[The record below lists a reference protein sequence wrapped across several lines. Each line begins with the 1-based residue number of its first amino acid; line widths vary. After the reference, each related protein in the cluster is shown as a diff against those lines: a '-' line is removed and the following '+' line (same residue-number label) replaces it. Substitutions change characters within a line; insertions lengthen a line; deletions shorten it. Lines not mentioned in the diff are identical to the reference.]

1 MKNLKKVLSL
11 VLALAMALSLM
22 TAAFAADASDYKD
35 YSKVT
40 YKEAVDVMTAAGI
53 FNGGDGN
60 NFNPDAT
67 LNREQAAKII
77 TYMLVGQ
84 EKADKLTATIAPYAD
99 VAANRWSAGAIAYCT
114 DAGIIAGDG
123 NGRFNP
129 TAPVLGTQFAKM
141 LLVALGYDPKIEKL
155 VGNEWAI
162 KTAKLALSDDVD
174 LDNGMEKLSL
184 SDNLTREQAAQMAF
198 NAMKATLV
206 EYEDKGGDIIIG
218 DITIN
223 NGATKATP
231 VTSKVKADAT
241 SISDDKTADGYYTVE
256 FAEKYCKDLK
266 VSTKSADQVDSF
278 GRPATTWVYDGDT
291 VGTYA
296 DDADDSIVL
305 NKSIDAQK
313 AIVTDSDY
321 MNYGEDDV
329 ASTIAVYVNGDKQD
343 GITTYAKLASLNLQA
358 GDEIETFENDDNEI
372 STIAV
377 LRYSL
382 AQIDEIE
389 TNLSS
394 TYTKQGASVSITLQG
409 LDETGIGSTYYD
421 KYNADSDKELAG
433 YTPDYEEDT
442 VLAVAVNEKNV
453 VLDSYV
459 AESHSGKITAYN
471 SGSKAKVTLE
481 GTEYPTHAVVNTANG
496 DKKSYASEKISGI
509 ASLSTMDFNYNDSTY
524 AVYTDKNGYVIG
536 IDETESVK
544 IEDVYYVTGVTK
556 SAGMYSGAYYAQAVS
571 LVDGSVTEFKL
582 DNSDSANIQA
592 NTTALG
598 TNWNDS
604 TKNGW
609 KENFFA
615 VQKLCTF
622 DKSGSTYTAK
632 EYKTGSDSTYYVYG
646 TVAASNAT
654 NLSDD
659 LAKDDSKLTVN
670 DKKVYLNDKTN
681 YVKVES
687 YGDDIDTK
695 FVTGG
700 TSVKKTWVD
709 GETTY
714 GTSAIAVTTKS
725 GSNYTAS
732 YVVLVSGNFNMAG
745 SEDVVYVHEKS
756 NTAVSYKNADG
767 DNKTG
772 YSTELYFLDGSGKV
786 ETVTVVGQKAAGFY
800 TYEINDDGVYELT
813 NNADQLSLS
822 AAYDDETG
830 YVKDLQ
836 VTGVYNNALTTA
848 KVDNNKVEDV
858 DFAENVIIADERGKA
873 DRDNDLYTS
882 EITSVSQLKSA
893 IDKKGSG
900 STANEV
906 IADVYFDDGKV
917 IMVNVLRMTDANGSN
932 ESQKPENADKTASVT
947 ATLQSDKTVKV
958 VAVCNDVKTWT
969 LNDPTVEFTVTN
981 KTSGVN
987 YTTSAKVTTEFD
999 KNSGTFTFDKISG
1012 LTVSATGNYTVDVVI
1027 TFKGDDHNTYTIGG
1041 SGNFANL

>member
-278 GRPATTWVYDGDT
+278 GRPATTWVYDGST

-305 NKSIDAQK
+305 NKSINAQK

-321 MNYGEDDV
+321 MNYSEDDV
-329 ASTIAVYVNGDKQD
+329 ASKIAVYVNGDKQSATSYKD
-343 GITTYAKLASLNLQA
+343 LANLTLQA

-372 STIAV
+372 ETIAV

-389 TNLSS
+389 TKLSS
-394 TYTKQGASVSITLQG
+394 TYTKQGASVSITLQN
-409 LDETGIGSTYYD
+409 LNENGIGNTYYD
-421 KYNADSDKELAG
+421 KYDADSDKELAG
-433 YTPDYEEDT
+433 YTSDYKEGD
-442 VLAVAVNEKNV
+442 VLAVALKGGNSSV

-459 AESHSGKITAYN
+459 AESAAGKITKYN
-471 SGSKAKVTLE
+471 NGSKANISLD
-481 GTEYPTHAVVNTANG
+481 GTEMSLHAYVDAGATTATAMG
-496 DKKSYASEKISGI
+496 
-509 ASLSTMDFNYNDSTY
+509 SLTLNLDDTDYT
-524 AVYTDKNGYVIG
+524 VYTDKNGYVIG
-536 IDETESVK
+536 IDEGESAK
-544 IEDVYYVTGVTK
+544 ITDVYYVTGVVRDQSRYTT
-556 SAGMYSGAYYAQAVS
+556 YYAQAVS
-571 LVDGSVTEFKL
+571 IEEGTVTEFQIK
-582 DNSDSANIQA
+582 DSDSA
-592 NTTALG
+592 TMSALG
-598 TNWNDS
+598 IAAGDTWA
-604 TKNGW
+604 G
-609 KENFFA
+609 NFETVKGLF
-615 VQKLCTF
+615 TF
-622 DKSGSTYTAK
+622 SKSGSSYTAK
-632 EYKTGSDSTYYVYG
+632 AYTGSNTY
-646 TVAASNAT
+646 TVIANSKAPAAIG
-654 NLSDD
+654 DD
-659 LAKDDSKLTVN
+659 LAKDDTKMTVAGE
-670 DKKVYLNDKTN
+670 KIYLNDTTK
-681 YVKVES
+681 YVKVE
-687 YGDDIDTK
+687 DDGKDIG
-695 FVTGG
+695 VTTAVGG
-700 TSVKKTWVD
+700 TSAKKAN
-709 GETTY
+709 GNNTT
-714 GTSAIAVTTKS
+714 TAIAITKKD
-725 GSNYTAS
+725 GKNEVAS
-732 YVVLVSGNFNMAG
+732 YVILVSDKFSG
-745 SEDVVYVHEKS
+745 SSDDVVFVKEVSK
-756 NTAVSYKNADG
+756 NKVSYKDKDG
-767 DNKTG
+767 DYQTG
-772 YSTELYFLDGSGKV
+772 YNVELFYLDGTGKIENATV
-786 ETVTVVGQKAAGFY
+786 EGSTAPAIGFY
-800 TYEINDDGVYELT
+800 TWDKSDDAENVISLDAYTQRLY
-813 NNADQLSLS
+813 DQFSNIS
-822 AAYDDETG
+822 KDVDYDDETG
-830 YVKDLQ
+830 FAGLQ
-836 VTGVYNNALTTA
+836 LSGNDYASDAGLKLTGVYNNALSA
-848 KVDNNKVEDV
+848 KSFTNNKHTVNLSDV
-858 DFAENVIIADERGKA
+858 DFADKVIVADNRDKD
-873 DRDNDLYTS
+873 DRDADVYTS
-882 EITSVSQLKSA
+882 EITSVSQLKTA
-893 IDKKGSG
+893 IDRSNDKNG
-900 STANEV
+900 EV
-906 IADVYFDDGKV
+906 KAVVFYDDGEV
-917 IMVNVLRMTDANGSN
+917 TMVYVLAVADAGQNGDAGNKETTATVTGVKAEAGTKSG
-932 ESQKPENADKTASVT
+932 ELKITVNAAKGTVDTKASVT
-947 ATLQSDKTVKV
+947 LYV
-958 VAVCNDVKTWT
+958 
-969 LNDPTVEFTVTN
+969 LNN
-981 KTSGVN
+981 
-987 YTTSAKVTTEFD
+987 A
-999 KNSGTFTFDKISG
+999 GTFTELGD
-1012 LTVSATGNYTVDVVI
+1012 YTVTIAKDATFGDYTVTGLNSGVQYKVVC
-1027 TFKGDDHNTYTIGG
+1027 GAYTALGT
-1041 SGNFANL
+1041 AK

>member
-241 SISDDKTADGYYTVE
+241 SISDEKTADGYYTVE

-291 VGTYA
+291 VGTYG
-296 DDADDSIVL
+296 DEADDSIVL

-321 MNYGEDDV
+321 MNYSEDDV
-329 ASTIAVYVNGDKQD
+329 ASKIAVYVNGDKQSA
-343 GITTYAKLASLNLQA
+343 TSYKALADLDLQA
-358 GDEIETFENDDNEI
+358 GDEIEVFMNDDNEI
-372 STIAV
+372 ETIAV

-389 TNLSS
+389 TGLSS
-394 TYTKQGASVSITLQG
+394 TYTKQGATCSITLQG

-421 KYNADSDKELAG
+421 RYDNDSDKELAG
-433 YTPDYEEDT
+433 YTPDYEEGT
-442 VLAVAVNEKNV
+442 VLAVALKGGDGSV

-459 AESHSGKITAYN
+459 AESHSGKITKYN
-471 SGSKAKVTLE
+471 NGSKAKVTVD
-481 GTEYPTHAVVNTANG
+481 GTELPLHAVIATSTTSNQ
-496 DKKSYASEKISGI
+496 DASKI
-509 ASLSTMDFNYNDSTY
+509 DFNLDDSTY

-536 IDETESVK
+536 IDESESVK
-544 IEDVYYVTGVTK
+544 IEDVYYVTGIGKDGGV
-556 SAGMYSGAYYAQAVS
+556 YSDSYLAQAVS
-571 LVDGSVTEFKL
+571 LADGSVTEFKL
-582 DNSDSANIQA
+582 KDDSDHKTTQA
-592 NTTALG
+592 LYGN
-598 TNWNDS
+598 NDS
-604 TKNGW
+604 LKTNADKTIQGTV
-609 KENFFA
+609 KIDTTVA
-615 VQKLCTF
+615 GLYTF
-622 DKSGSTYTAK
+622 DKDGGKYIAEKYDGDGSYYIVSKDNKATAITDK
-632 EYKTGSDSTYYVYG
+632 L
-646 TVAASNAT
+646 N
-654 NLSDD
+654 
-659 LAKDDSKLTVN
+659 KDDNKMTLDGAKVTLDGK
-670 DKKVYLNDKTN
+670 DKANTGKIYLNDKTN
-681 YVKVES
+681 YVKVEAN
-687 YGDDIDTK
+687 GDDIDVK

-700 TSVKKTWVD
+700 TSVAKD
-709 GETTY
+709 GTT
-714 GTSAIAVTTKS
+714 AIAIATKS
-725 GSNYTAS
+725 GSNYVAS
-732 YVVLVSGNFNMAG
+732 YVVLINNEFSNAG
-745 SEDVVYVHEKS
+745 SEDVVYVPEKS
-756 NTAVSYKNADG
+756 TTTVSYTNSDG
-767 DNKTG
+767 DKKTG
-772 YSTELYFLDGSGKV
+772 YATELYFLDGSGKT
-786 ETVTVVGQKAAGFY
+786 ETVTVVGQKTPGFY
-800 TYEINDDGVYELT
+800 TYEINDDEVYELDT
-813 NNADQLSLS
+813 KGVDELKLTE
-822 AAYDDETG
+822 AYDDETG
-830 YVKDLQ
+830 YVEDTH
-836 VTGVYNNALTTA
+836 VTGVYNNSMTI
-848 KVDNNKVEDV
+848 DNVNSQKVEDV
-858 DFAENVIIADERGKA
+858 DFADNVIIADDRDQD

-893 IDKKGSG
+893 VEKKTSKGV
-900 STANEV
+900 ANSVE
-906 IADVYFDDGKV
+906 ADVYFDDGKV
-917 IMVNVLRMTDANGSN
+917 IMVYVKSMTDADGT
-932 ESQKPENADKTASVT
+932 QDPGKPEVGTNSLTLDNNGTITVT
-947 ATLQSDKTVKV
+947 LKEAAKSDTKIDVTVKQLNGNFSMV
-958 VAVCNDVKTWT
+958 EAITVKQGDSSATANISKV
-969 LNDPTVEFTVTN
+969 LEDG
-981 KTSGVN
+981 KT
-987 YTTSAKVTTEFD
+987 YE
-999 KNSGTFTFDKISG
+999 
-1012 LTVSATGNYTVDVVI
+1012 VSATV
-1027 TFKGDDHNTYTIGG
+1027 GG
-1041 SGNFANL
+1041 ESCKDTAVYRK

>member
-278 GRPATTWVYDGDT
+278 GRPATTWVYDGST

-305 NKSIDAQK
+305 NKSINAQK

-321 MNYGEDDV
+321 MNYSEDDV
-329 ASTIAVYVNGDKQD
+329 ASKIAVYVNGNKQSATSYKD
-343 GITTYAKLASLNLQA
+343 LANLTLQA

-372 STIAV
+372 ETIAV

-389 TNLSS
+389 TGLSS
-394 TYTKQGASVSITLQG
+394 TYTKQGATCSITLQG

-421 KYNADSDKELAG
+421 RYDNDSDKELAG
-433 YTPDYEEDT
+433 YTPDYEEGT
-442 VLAVAVNEKNV
+442 VLAVALKGGDGSV

-459 AESHSGKITAYN
+459 AESHSGKITKYN
-471 SGSKAKVTLE
+471 NGSKAKVTVD
-481 GTEYPTHAVVNTANG
+481 GTELPLHAFIATSTTSNQ
-496 DKKSYASEKISGI
+496 KASEI
-509 ASLSTMDFNYNDSTY
+509 DFNLDDSTY
-524 AVYTDKNGYVIG
+524 TVYTDKNGYVIG
-536 IDETESVK
+536 IDESESVK
-544 IEDVYYVTGVTK
+544 IEDVYYVTGVGK
-556 SAGMYSGAYYAQAVS
+556 DGGVYSDSYLAQAVS
-571 LVDGSVTEFKL
+571 LADGSVTEFKL
-582 DNSDSANIQA
+582 KDDSNHKTTQA
-592 NTTALG
+592 LYGN
-598 TNWNDS
+598 NDS
-604 TKNGW
+604 LATNANKTLKDSVKIDTTVAG
-609 KENFFA
+609 
-615 VQKLCTF
+615 LYTF
-622 DKSGSTYTAK
+622 DKDGGKYIAEKYDGDGSYYIVSKDNKATAITDK
-632 EYKTGSDSTYYVYG
+632 L
-646 TVAASNAT
+646 N
-654 NLSDD
+654 
-659 LAKDDSKLTVN
+659 KDDNKMTLDGAKVTLDGK
-670 DKKVYLNDKTN
+670 DKANTGKIYLNDKTN
-681 YVKVES
+681 YVKVEAN
-687 YGDDIDTK
+687 GDDIDVK

-700 TSVKKTWVD
+700 TSVAQA
-709 GETTY
+709 GTT
-714 GTSAIAVTTKS
+714 AIAIATKS
-725 GSNYTAS
+725 GSNYVAS
-732 YVVLVSGNFNMAG
+732 YVVLINQEFSNAG
-745 SEDVVYVHEKS
+745 SEDVVYVPEKS
-756 NTAVSYKNADG
+756 TTTVSYTNSDG
-767 DNKTG
+767 DKKTG
-772 YSTELYFLDGSGKV
+772 YATKLYFLDGSGKT
-786 ETVTVVGQKAAGFY
+786 ETVTVVGQKDPGFY
-800 TYEINDDGVYELT
+800 TYEINDDEVYELDT
-813 NNADQLSLS
+813 KGVDALDLK

-830 YVKDLQ
+830 YVENTH
-836 VTGVYNNALTTA
+836 VTGVYNNSMTI
-848 KVDNNKVEDV
+848 DNVNSQKVEDV
-858 DFAENVIIADERGKA
+858 DFADKVIIAD
-873 DRDNDLYTS
+873 DRDQDDRDIDLYTS
-882 EITSVSQLKSA
+882 EITSASQLKSA
-893 IDKKGSG
+893 VEKKTSKGV
-900 STANEV
+900 ANSVE
-906 IADVYFDDGKV
+906 ADVYFDDGKV
-917 IMVNVLRMTDANGSN
+917 IMVYVKSMTDADGTQDS
-932 ESQKPENADKTASVT
+932 SKPEVGTNSLTLDNNGTITVTLKEAAKSDTKIDVTVKQLNGNFSMTEAITVKQGDSSATANISKVLEDGKTYTVT
-947 ATLQSDKTVKV
+947 ATVGSESCTDT
-958 VAVCNDVKTWT
+958 AVYRK
-969 LNDPTVEFTVTN
+969 
-981 KTSGVN
+981 
-987 YTTSAKVTTEFD
+987 
-999 KNSGTFTFDKISG
+999 
-1012 LTVSATGNYTVDVVI
+1012 
-1027 TFKGDDHNTYTIGG
+1027 
-1041 SGNFANL
+1041 

>member
-60 NFNPDAT
+60 NFNPDAN

-241 SISDDKTADGYYTVE
+241 SISDEKTADGYYTVE

-291 VGTYA
+291 VGTYG
-296 DDADDSIVL
+296 DEADDSIVL

-321 MNYGEDDV
+321 MNYSEDDV
-329 ASTIAVYVNGDKQD
+329 ASKIAVYVNGDKQSA
-343 GITTYAKLASLNLQA
+343 TSYKALADLDLQA
-358 GDEIETFENDDNEI
+358 GDEIEVFMNDDNEI
-372 STIAV
+372 ETIAV

-389 TNLSS
+389 TGLSS
-394 TYTKQGASVSITLQG
+394 TYTKQGATCSITLQG

-421 KYNADSDKELAG
+421 RYDNDSDKELAG
-433 YTPDYEEDT
+433 YTPDYEEGT
-442 VLAVAVNEKNV
+442 VLAVALKGGDGSV

-459 AESHSGKITAYN
+459 AESHSGKITKYN
-471 SGSKAKVTLE
+471 NGSKAKVTVD
-481 GTEYPTHAVVNTANG
+481 GTELPLHAVIATSTTSNQ
-496 DKKSYASEKISGI
+496 DASKI
-509 ASLSTMDFNYNDSTY
+509 DFNLDDSTY

-536 IDETESVK
+536 IDESESVK
-544 IEDVYYVTGVTK
+544 IEDVYYVTGIGKDGGV
-556 SAGMYSGAYYAQAVS
+556 YSDSYLAQAVS
-571 LVDGSVTEFKL
+571 LADGSVTEFKL
-582 DNSDSANIQA
+582 KDDSDHKTTQA
-592 NTTALG
+592 LYGN
-598 TNWNDS
+598 NDS
-604 TKNGW
+604 LKTNADKTIQGTV
-609 KENFFA
+609 KIDTTVA
-615 VQKLCTF
+615 GLYTF
-622 DKSGSTYTAK
+622 DKDGGKYIAEKYDGDGSYYIVSKDNKATAITDK
-632 EYKTGSDSTYYVYG
+632 L
-646 TVAASNAT
+646 N
-654 NLSDD
+654 
-659 LAKDDSKLTVN
+659 KDDNKMTLDGAKVTLDGK
-670 DKKVYLNDKTN
+670 DKANTGKIYLNDKTN
-681 YVKVES
+681 YVKVEAN
-687 YGDDIDTK
+687 GDDIDVK

-700 TSVKKTWVD
+700 TSVAKD
-709 GETTY
+709 GTT
-714 GTSAIAVTTKS
+714 AIAIATKS
-725 GSNYTAS
+725 GSNYVAS
-732 YVVLVSGNFNMAG
+732 YVVLINNEFSNAG
-745 SEDVVYVHEKS
+745 SEDVVYVPEKS
-756 NTAVSYKNADG
+756 TTTVSYTNSDG
-767 DNKTG
+767 DKKTG
-772 YSTELYFLDGSGKV
+772 YATELYFLDGSGKT
-786 ETVTVVGQKAAGFY
+786 ETVTVVGQKTPGFY
-800 TYEINDDGVYELT
+800 TYEINDDEVYELDT
-813 NNADQLSLS
+813 KGVDELKLTE
-822 AAYDDETG
+822 AYDDETG
-830 YVKDLQ
+830 YVEDTH
-836 VTGVYNNALTTA
+836 VTGVYNNSMTI
-848 KVDNNKVEDV
+848 DNVNSQKVEDV
-858 DFAENVIIADERGKA
+858 DFADNVIIADDRDQD

-882 EITSVSQLKSA
+882 EITSASQLKSA
-893 IDKKGSG
+893 VEKKTSKGA
-900 STANEV
+900 ANSVE
-906 IADVYFDDGKV
+906 ADVYFDDGKV
-917 IMVNVLRMTDANGSN
+917 IMVYVKSMTDADGT
-932 ESQKPENADKTASVT
+932 QDPGKPEVGTNSLTLDNNGTITVT
-947 ATLQSDKTVKV
+947 LKEAAKSDTKIDVTVKQLNGNFSMV
-958 VAVCNDVKTWT
+958 EAITVKQGDSSATANISKV
-969 LNDPTVEFTVTN
+969 LEDG
-981 KTSGVN
+981 KT
-987 YTTSAKVTTEFD
+987 YE
-999 KNSGTFTFDKISG
+999 
-1012 LTVSATGNYTVDVVI
+1012 VSATV
-1027 TFKGDDHNTYTIGG
+1027 GG
-1041 SGNFANL
+1041 ESCKDTAVYRK